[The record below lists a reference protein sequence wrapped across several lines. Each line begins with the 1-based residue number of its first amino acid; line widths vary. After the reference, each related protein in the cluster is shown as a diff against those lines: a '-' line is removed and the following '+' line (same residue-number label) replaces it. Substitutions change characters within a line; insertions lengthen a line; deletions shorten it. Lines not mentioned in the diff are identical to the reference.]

1 MAGFRLTTP
10 EIADHE
16 FTHGFRGY
24 DVDEVRSFL
33 RSVGTEMARL
43 SEELNELTSQP
54 RRPGSGPG
62 DLKVLSREQL
72 VELVGDEAASILAEA
87 DVDAEKR
94 LDASVE
100 EGKAV
105 LAEAQDAREKVL
117 GELAI
122 RRRDARQEL
131 AQLRAG
137 IDQLH
142 ISFDDVRALLDTA
155 TAVADHAVD
164 DARHAA
170 TEAAHSFDRFDR
182 DDDTAAVLSYVPPT
196 VQSPLELVA
205 EADEPEIEPLVVAE
219 EDPSVHAVPAVGAT
233 PAVDAVPT
241 VEDTTQLR
249 DAEHRTVYRREPAKA
264 KTTDIDDVFA
274 RIRLSRE
281 SAVSSANEVLGDRAN
296 NSSVSES
303 RDEPTA
309 ERPAVASTGS
319 RHNSNLPKLFEG
331 LDHAVDE
338 LAGQAATILKRVL
351 ADQLNEVLDARR
363 RAGETVTDFVPAD
376 GVEAYGAALR
386 DILAQAAAWGAGDD
400 GADADVSL
408 VMETVSHDVGL
419 AIRARVNSCSPDARN
434 PDQLIRAIYREWRR
448 ERVDDVASD
457 AIKSAYSLGV
467 LSVIGESQV
476 VFWAQRDDGCIY
488 PDCADNALADGVR
501 PGERF
506 PTGHATA
513 PLGPGC
519 RCLVVAAVQ

>member
-1 MAGFRLTTP
+1 MAGFPLSTS

-43 SEELNELTSQP
+43 AEELNELTSQP

-87 DVDAEKR
+87 DVDAHKR

-100 EGKAV
+100 EGKTI

-117 GELAI
+117 GELAV

-182 DDDTAAVLSYVPPT
+182 DDDTAAVLSYVPST
-196 VQSPLELVA
+196 VQSPPEPVT
-205 EADEPEIEPLVVAE
+205 EAVEPEIEPLVVAE
-219 EDPSVHAVPAVGAT
+219 EDPSVDAVPAVGAM

-241 VEDTTQLR
+241 VEEATQLR

-274 RIRLSRE
+274 RIRMSRE
-281 SAVSSANEVLGDRAN
+281 SAVSSANEVLGDRAD

-303 RDEPTA
+303 
-309 ERPAVASTGS
+309 PAVAATGS
-319 RHNSNLPKLFEG
+319 RDNSNLPKLFEG

-363 RAGETVTDFVPAD
+363 RAGETGTDFVPAE
-376 GVEAYGAALR
+376 GVEAYGAALK

-400 GADADVSL
+400 DADADVSL

-419 AIRARVNSCSPDARN
+419 AIRARVNSCPPDARN

-448 ERVDDVASD
+448 ERVDHVASD

-501 PGERF
+501 RGEKF
-506 PTGHATA
+506 PTGHAIA